1 MVGGHVDVFNYI
13 YERNPE
19 FLPKRYRQQYN
30 SKTADPLTWWSY
42 EMIVRIY
49 EIDPKLIRLETLY
62 AHAIELLDT
71 RVIAWTMEKIHDE
84 ENGRSYDYPIRAEE
98 ALEGYIYKRDWDSVR
113 RCIKLYPRMI
123 PSRDRITHERNAV
136 T

>member
-62 AHAIELLDT
+62 AHAIATDAKFLQLLVHLHSVTQDRAYLPTDDELHGLP
-71 RVIAWTMEKIHDE
+71 AKF
-84 ENGRSYDYPIRAEE
+84 GRWASEQEPI
-98 ALEGYIYKRDWDSVR
+98 S
-113 RCIKLYPRMI
+113 P
-123 PSRDRITHERNAV
+123 
-136 T
+136 